1 MKIKLTQL
9 KSGFLKMF
17 VKVFIIKL
25 NFGDDNALMVN
36 EAFNGPKMLL

>member
-17 VKVFIIKL
+17 VEVFIIKL
-25 NFGDDNALMVN
+25 NLGDNNALMVI
-36 EAFNGPKMLL
+36 EAFNNPKMLL